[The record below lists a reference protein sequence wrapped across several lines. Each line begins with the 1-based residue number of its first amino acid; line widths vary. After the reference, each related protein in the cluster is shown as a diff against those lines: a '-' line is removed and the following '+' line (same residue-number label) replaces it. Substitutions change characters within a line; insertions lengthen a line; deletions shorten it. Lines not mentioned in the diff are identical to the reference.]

1 MTQVQDE
8 LSNTFNYPIQVIWDN
23 RMKKDIGNGCLV
35 SVDGTDFRIPQHGRK
50 FYSHK
55 FKKSGLRYEVAL
67 CIMTGDIVWINGPYE
82 PGIWPDIKIFR
93 DSLMSH
99 LGRNER
105 VEADDGYLGE
115 HPQHVKCPAGF
126 GNRKENEKMQQRVR
140 NRQESINNRF
150 KFWGI
155 LAQEFRHDIAD
166 HGDVFRTVAVI
177 SQLEINQGERLFD
190 CNYMDP

>member
-8 LSNTFNYPIQVIWDN
+8 LSNTFNYPIQIIWDN

-35 SVDGTDFRIPQHGRK
+35 SVDGTDFCIPQHGWN

-55 FKKSGLRYEVAL
+55 FKKSGLCYEVAL

-93 DSLMSH
+93 DSFMSH
-99 LGRNER
+99 LGRNEQ

-126 GNRKENEKMQQRVR
+126 ANQKENEKMQQRVR

-177 SQLEINQGERLFD
+177 SQLEINQGE
-190 CNYMDP
+190 